1 MFGVGASNPA
11 RGISRSPHERAKR
24 LPLQRFWLSAG
35 NGMSDDG
42 HLKPAT
48 LAANPPGG
56 AVADGAVVPP
66 WQPATTYTAG
76 GESNYSY
83 LRADGPQFA
92 DAERRLAALENGAD
106 ALLFGSGMA
115 AADAVFRG
123 LAPGS
128 RVIIPEIM
136 YWALRD
142 WLKGGGSGLALDV
155 ASVPNGDAAALR
167 QALASAP
174 TALVWIETPANP
186 LWSVTDIAETAELS
200 HAAGAR
206 LAVDSTVAT
215 PILTRPL
222 ELGADIVMH
231 SATKYLNGHSDVL
244 AGALVTARDDEAWAR
259 IRTCRTYGGANAG
272 TFEAWLLVRGMRT
285 LALRVERASA
295 NAMELAQRLSNHA
308 GIVEVLYPGLP
319 HHPGHAIAKKQ
330 MRGGFGGM
338 LSIRV
343 KGGFDAA
350 ARVAAATRL
359 FHQATSLGGVESLIE
374 HRAPVEGPTS
384 PVPDDLLRLSVGIE
398 DIVDLKADLANALA

>member
-1 MFGVGASNPA
+1 
-11 RGISRSPHERAKR
+11 
-24 LPLQRFWLSAG
+24 
-35 NGMSDDG
+35 MSDR
-42 HLKPAT
+42 HPLKPAT
-48 LAANPPGG
+48 LAANPPGDE
-56 AVADGAVVPP
+56 VPDGAVVPP
-66 WQPATTYTAG
+66 WQPATTYRAG
-76 GESNYSY
+76 GGAGFSY

-92 DAERRLAALENGAD
+92 DAERRLAALESGAD

-115 AADAVFRG
+115 AADAVFRS
-123 LAPGS
+123 LAPNS

-142 WLKGGGSGLALDV
+142 WLKGGGSGLELDV
-155 ASVPNGDAAALR
+155 VSVPNGDAMALR
-167 QALASAP
+167 QALEAAP

-186 LWSVTDIAETAELS
+186 MWMVTDIAETAELA

-206 LAVDSTVAT
+206 LAVDSTAAT

-222 ELGADIVMH
+222 DLGADIVMH

-259 IRTCRTYGGANAG
+259 IRACRTYAGANAG

-295 NAMELAQRLSNHA
+295 NAMQLAERLSNHA
-308 GIVEVLYPGLP
+308 AVAEVLYPGLP

-330 MRGGFGGM
+330 MQGGFGGM
-338 LSIRV
+338 LSVRV

-350 ARVAAATRL
+350 ARVAASTRL

-398 DIVDLKADLANALA
+398 DVGDLYADLDAALQGG